1 MHITLLNIA
10 FLQESTEE
18 ESHLRISG
26 HEDKTHKID
35 TKHMLRSQE
44 ATILSERNITSEANK
59 VTTEKIEGIDITN
72 VCSSDEVIYTPVGIA
87 EGSNVNTE
95 VQIIAVNSQENGP
108 MIEGEMIELVI
119 PEDGTDVPN
128 IVTIETSKVKE

>member
-1 MHITLLNIA
+1 MMKYY
-10 FLQESTEE
+10 FLQKSTED

-26 HEDKTHKID
+26 HNNKTHQIDIKHLNRTQEDK
-35 TKHMLRSQE
+35 
-44 ATILSERNITSEANK
+44 ILSEKNITSEANK
-59 VTTEKIEGIDITN
+59 VTTEKIEGIDISN

>member
-1 MHITLLNIA
+1 MKYY
-10 FLQESTEE
+10 FLQESTDE

-26 HEDKTHKID
+26 HNDETHQID
-35 TKHMLRSQE
+35 TKHLLRNQE
-44 ATILSERNITSEANK
+44 GIILSENNIKLEAKK
-59 VTTEKIEGIDITN
+59 VTTEKVEGIDNSI
-72 VCSSDEVIYTPVGIA
+72 VCSSDEVIYAPVGIA

-119 PEDGTDVPN
+119 PEDGTDEPN

>member
-1 MHITLLNIA
+1 M
-10 FLQESTEE
+10 LQNQDS
-18 ESHLRISG
+18 
-26 HEDKTHKID
+26 
-35 TKHMLRSQE
+35 
-44 ATILSERNITSEANK
+44 TILSEKTIASEINK
-59 VTTEKIEGIDITN
+59 VTTEKIEGVEISN
-72 VCSSDEVIYTPVGIA
+72 AYSSDEVMYTPANIA

-128 IVTIETSKVKE
+128 IVTIETSKVKERDT